1 MYTAKNYIRVD
12 SLEQAYELNKTRTN
26 VVMGGLMWLKQSKKN
41 INTLIDLS
49 GLELDTI
56 KDLDSHIEIGAM
68 VTLRQMEKS
77 PILKKYFGQYFEEA
91 FKSIV
96 GVQFRN
102 GATAG
107 GSVFGRYGFSDVIT
121 ALMPLEASVEIFN
134 GTIENIPIEKFVSLK
149 KDQSI
154 LSKIIIK
161 KTESICSYQS
171 LRIISTDFP
180 QLNVSAVLEKPEP
193 DTNLSKLS
201 IAVGARPNVA
211 RLIVSENFN
220 TSELLT
226 SYAQDVNNNSCD
238 SINALVEKYLLDD
251 LNSLNYGSNLKAS
264 AQYRQI
270 LSKALSAKVLRNLA
284 AKGAST
290 WK

>member
-49 GLELDTI
+49 GLELNNIT
-56 KDLDSHIEIGAM
+56 DLESHIEIGAM

-77 PILKKYFGQYFEEA
+77 PVLQKYFGDYFEKA

-102 GATAG
+102 GATVG

-121 ALMPLEASVEIFN
+121 ALMPLETSIEVFN
-134 GTIENIPIEKFVSLK
+134 GSIENIPIEKFVSLK
-149 KDQSI
+149 RDQSI

-161 KTESICSYQS
+161 KTESISSYES

-180 QLNVSAVLEKPEP
+180 QLSVSASLEKPKP

-201 IAVGARPNVA
+201 IAVGARPGIA
-211 RLIVSENFN
+211 RLIVSDNFDI
-220 TSELLT
+220 SELFT
-226 SYAQDVNNNSCD
+226 SYAQDVNNNSCA
-238 SINALVEKYLLDD
+238 SINELIEKYLLDD
-251 LNSLNYGSNLKAS
+251 LNNLNYGSNLKAS

-270 LSKALSAKVLRNLA
+270 LSKALSAKVLRDLA
-284 AKGAST
+284 AKGASS

>member
-1 MYTAKNYIRVD
+1 MYTAKNYIRVG

-77 PILKKYFGQYFEEA
+77 PVLKKYFGQYFEEA